1 MAIPYDH
8 GKNRLGLRGDA
19 SELHLLLAQPLML
32 GLSKNRVNDAYHALM
47 VIFCFVEQPFITPK
61 LVYCFLKSFNA
72 ANGLG
77 AFNSLTTSP
86 AGQSLMLCIGA

>member
-47 VIFCFVEQPFITPK
+47 VIFFVLLNRHDLTPK
-61 LVYCFLKSFNA
+61 FISEIALDLGVPANNLVIQPDHQ
-72 ANGLG
+72 
-77 AFNSLTTSP
+77 T
-86 AGQSLMLCIGA
+86 II